1 MKKKAVFLKILSN
14 VSAKKASYWV
24 LLDPDDFT
32 PKQGASIAKQAQA
45 AGADALLIG
54 GSLIHTNQFD
64 AFVASV
70 KRAVRLPVILFPGDA
85 TQLSG
90 HADALLYLSL
100 ISGRNPVNLISEHVK
115 AAPVIKQLDIEPIST
130 AYMLVESGTVT
141 SVEFMSNTR
150 PLPRNKPA
158 IAAAHAL
165 AAQYM
170 GMKLIYLEAGS
181 GALHTVPNEMIS
193 LVSSVVDIP
202 VIVGGGIRDA
212 KTAVEKIKAG
222 ADIIVTGNLLQ
233 SKGGLAAMKEIA
245 GAVKRNG
252 RR

>member
-1 MKKKAVFLKILSN
+1 
-14 VSAKKASYWV
+14 
-24 LLDPDDFT
+24 
-32 PKQGASIAKQAQA
+32 
-45 AGADALLIG
+45 
-54 GSLIHTNQFD
+54 
-64 AFVASV
+64 
-70 KRAVRLPVILFPGDA
+70 
-85 TQLSG
+85 
-90 HADALLYLSL
+90 
-100 ISGRNPVNLISEHVK
+100 
-115 AAPVIKQLDIEPIST
+115 
-130 AYMLVESGTVT
+130 
-141 SVEFMSNTR
+141 
-150 PLPRNKPA
+150 
-158 IAAAHAL
+158 
-165 AAQYM
+165 M